1 MKKARVLFLV
11 HKYLI
16 PPETVKT
23 DKIAGAEWKM
33 EWDIISTLKRRGH
46 KLLVV
51 GLDDDLSP
59 MRVAIDEFKPTIVY
73 NLMEEFA
80 GVSVFD
86 QNVVSYLELLRVPYT
101 GCNPRGLMLSR
112 DKALA
117 KKVMAYH
124 GIPVPGF
131 FVVPRGGKAKFPKRV
146 SYPVIVKSL
155 IFDSSRGIS
164 QTSVVTNDGHL
175 KKRVR
180 FIHDN
185 IGSDAIVEQFV
196 DGREFYV
203 GVLGNDRVQA
213 FPVWEMNFGE
223 MPESSWHIATERAK
237 WSVKYQ
243 KRYGLKFEK
252 ATLTKEIAARVQRL
266 AKDAYQALH
275 MTGYARIDMR
285 MESDG
290 RIMVMEAN
298 ANPQLMRGG
307 YFAESARLAKIS
319 YGPLLEE
326 IIALGLRW
334 RPERTG

>member
-16 PPETVKT
+16 PPETVES

-46 KLLVV
+46 GLLVV
-51 GLDDDLSP
+51 GLDDELSP
-59 MRVAIDEFKPTIVY
+59 IRAAIDEFKPTIVY
-73 NLMEEFA
+73 NLMEDFA
-80 GVSVFD
+80 GISVFD

-131 FVVPRGGKAKFPKRV
+131 FVVPRGRKAKFPERV
-146 SYPVIVKSL
+146 GYPLIVKSL
-155 IFDSSRGIS
+155 VLDSSRGIS
-164 QTSVVTNDGHL
+164 QMSVVRNDDHL
-175 KKRVR
+175 QKRVR

-185 IGSDAIVEQFV
+185 IGTDAIVEQFV

-203 GVLGNDRVQA
+203 GVLGNEQVQA
-213 FPVWEMNFGE
+213 FPVWEMEFGK
-223 MPESSWHIATERAK
+223 MPGSCWHIATERAK

-243 KRYGLKFEK
+243 KRYGLKFGK
-252 ATLTKEIAARVQRL
+252 AMLTKGIAARVQRL
-266 AKDAYQALH
+266 AKDAYRALN

-285 MESDG
+285 MGPDG

-319 YGPLLEE
+319 YGPLLEK
-326 IIALGLRW
+326 IMSLGLRW